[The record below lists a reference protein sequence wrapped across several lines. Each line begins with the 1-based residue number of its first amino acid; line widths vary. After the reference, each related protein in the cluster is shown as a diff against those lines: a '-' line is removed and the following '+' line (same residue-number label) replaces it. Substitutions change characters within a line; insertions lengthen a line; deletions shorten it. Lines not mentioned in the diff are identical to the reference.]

1 MSEFSNWY
9 FSLDANLQIFW
20 GCAIVGSAVFALQ
33 AVLTIIGLDS
43 ADIDMG
49 ADFDGDTMDTGG
61 GLSLFSIRSLVNF
74 FVGFGWAGIGFYKSI
89 HSEFVVYLIAIAVGV
104 AFGYMYIYLRRK
116 LKKLEYN
123 GAVDINDALGKEADV
138 YLRIPAEAKGAGK
151 VQISLGGS
159 IFEYPAI
166 TNGEEIASGKRIKV
180 VEVIDSKTLLV
191 EEL

>member
-1 MSEFSNWY
+1 
-9 FSLDANLQIFW
+9 
-20 GCAIVGSAVFALQ
+20 
-33 AVLTIIGLDS
+33 
-43 ADIDMG
+43 
-49 ADFDGDTMDTGG
+49 
-61 GLSLFSIRSLVNF
+61 
-74 FVGFGWAGIGFYKSI
+74 
-89 HSEFVVYLIAIAVGV
+89 
-104 AFGYMYIYLRRK
+104 MYIFLRRK

-166 TNGEEIASGKRIKV
+166 TKGEEIASGKRIKV
-180 VEVIDSKTLLV
+180 VEVIDNKTLLV

>member
-1 MSEFSNWY
+1 
-9 FSLDANLQIFW
+9 
-20 GCAIVGSAVFALQ
+20 
-33 AVLTIIGLDS
+33 
-43 ADIDMG
+43 
-49 ADFDGDTMDTGG
+49 MDTGG

-89 HSEFVVYLIAIAVGV
+89 NSEFVVYLIAIAVGV